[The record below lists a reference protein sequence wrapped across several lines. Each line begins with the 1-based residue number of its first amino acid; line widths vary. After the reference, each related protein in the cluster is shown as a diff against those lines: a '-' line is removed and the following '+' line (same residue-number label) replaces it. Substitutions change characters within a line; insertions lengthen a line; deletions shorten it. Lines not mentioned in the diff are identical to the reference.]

1 MGGRWAGVL
10 GGLLLA
16 CMASGLAAAS
26 GLAEWPEGWQV
37 TRSPEAPDEAAA
49 LRRERGVRLATDGS
63 QALVVEITRS
73 RLAEAKDVDLQRVIL
88 QMRKSLQVDFL
99 RQGFQAA
106 CSKPRQA
113 VLGGLDALEL
123 VCSVSQNGNEV
134 LKQVVQVA
142 LGREAAYSLTYAAPA
157 AEYPQRLAEMAAFK
171 AGLRLE

>member
-1 MGGRWAGVL
+1 MSGGWGRGLGVF
-10 GGLLLA
+10 LLCA
-16 CMASGLAAAS
+16 ASGLATAA

-37 TRSPEAPDEAAA
+37 TRSPEAPDDATV
-49 LRRERGVRLATDGS
+49 LRRERGVKLAADGS

-73 RLAEAKDVDLQRVIL
+73 RLAEVKDVDLQRVIL

-113 VLGGLDALEL
+113 SLGGLDGLEL
-123 VCSVSQNGNEV
+123 VCSISQNGNEAM
-134 LKQVVQVA
+134 KQGVQVA
-142 LGREAAYSLTYAAPA
+142 LGKEAAYSLTYAAPA
-157 AEYPQRLAEMAAFK
+157 ADYPQRLAEVAALK